1 MFQLTATPASALS
14 DEPVHIRATGLPP
27 RQLVTLTASLK
38 DEKGNLYQSKAFY
51 RADEAGELDLQRAPS
66 VGGDYVGVHPMGL
79 FWSLKPERPFGRL
92 LKRDVS
98 SPFLVTLDLY
108 DYVCSQNPAP
118 AQPRASQV
126 VQRWF
131 RRPGTQRVPIR
142 QGRVRGTLFL
152 PPGEGPFPG
161 VMDLFG
167 GVGGLI
173 EFRASLLAA
182 RGFAVLALAYF
193 AYEDL
198 PTQLQEVDLEY
209 FEEAANLLLAHPKIR
224 GPGIGVLSVSK
235 GAEIGLAMACFLKQV
250 AAAVCI
256 NGPTAVCDFPFRYRG
271 LVMPPIPAFL
281 ERMQVHV
288 SGAVSLLHFRG
299 DPREKL
305 NQRSV
310 FPIEKAQGQILFVI
324 GEDDQSINSKEYA
337 EQALEQLKSHGRSN
351 GRMLVYPGAGH
362 LLEPPYAPLCYAS
375 RIYSVSA
382 SASRNHPLAGIR
394 TYSISQPLL
403 WGGDP
408 AAHAA
413 AQEHA
418 WGEIQK
424 FFRQHLTQARSQ
436 L

>member
-1 MFQLTATPASALS
+1 
-14 DEPVHIRATGLPP
+14 
-27 RQLVTLTASLK
+27 
-38 DEKGNLYQSKAFY
+38 
-51 RADEAGELDLQRAPS
+51 
-66 VGGDYVGVHPMGL
+66 
-79 FWSLKPERPFGRL
+79 
-92 LKRDVS
+92 
-98 SPFLVTLDLY
+98 
-108 DYVCSQNPAP
+108 
-118 AQPRASQV
+118 
-126 VQRWF
+126 
-131 RRPGTQRVPIR
+131 
-142 QGRVRGTLFL
+142 
-152 PPGEGPFPG
+152 
-161 VMDLFG
+161 MDLFG

-182 RGFAVLALAYF
+182 RGFAVLAVAYF

-198 PTQLQEVDLEY
+198 PTRLEEVDLEY
-209 FEEAANLLLAHPKIR
+209 FEEAANLLLAHPKVR

-250 AAAVCI
+250 AAAVLI
-256 NGPTAVCDFPFRYRG
+256 NGPNAVCDFPFRYRG
-271 LVMPPIPAFL
+271 LVMSPIPAFL

-288 SGAVSLLHFRG
+288 SGAVRLLHFRG

-305 NQRSV
+305 NQPSV
-310 FPIEKAQGQILFVI
+310 FPIEKARGQILFVI
-324 GEDDQSINSKEYA
+324 GEDDQSIKSKAYA

-382 SASRNHPLAGIR
+382 YASNNHPLALSR
-394 TYSISQPLL
+394 NYSLSQPLL
-403 WGGDP
+403 WGGEP

>member
-51 RADEAGELDLQRAPS
+51 RADGAGELDLQRAPS

-92 LKRDVS
+92 LKRDVD

-108 DYVCSQNPAP
+108 DSVCSQDPAP
-118 AQPRASQV
+118 AQPRASRV
-126 VQRWF
+126 LQRWF
-131 RRPGTQRVPIR
+131 RRPGTQRVPVR
-142 QGRVRGTLFL
+142 QGRVRGALFL

-161 VMDLFG
+161 IVDLFG
-167 GVGGLI
+167 GIGGLI

-209 FEEAANLLLAHPKIR
+209 FEEAANLLLAHPKVR

-256 NGPTAVCDFPFRYRG
+256 NGPNAVCDFPFRYRG
-271 LVMPPIPAFL
+271 LVMSPIPAFL

-299 DPREKL
+299 DPRDKL

-310 FPIEKAQGQILFVI
+310 FPIEKAQGQILFVV

-382 SASRNHPLAGIR
+382 SRNHPLAGTR
-394 TYSISQPLL
+394 NYSISQPLL

-408 AAHAA
+408 VAHAA

>member
-1 MFQLTATPASALS
+1 MVQLTATPASALS

-27 RQLVTLTASLK
+27 LQLVTLTASLE
-38 DEKGNLYQSKAFY
+38 DEKGNLHWSKAFY
-51 RADEAGELDLQRAPS
+51 RANEAGELDLKQAPS
-66 VGGDYVGVHPMGL
+66 CGGDYTGVHPMGL

-92 LKRDVS
+92 LKRDVMN

-108 DYVCSQNPAP
+108 DLVYFDGVPTVP
-118 AQPRASQV
+118 PRASQV

-131 RRPGTQRVPIR
+131 RRPGTQRVQIR
-142 QGRVRGTLFL
+142 EGRVRGALFL

-167 GVGGLI
+167 GVGGLV
-173 EFRASLLAA
+173 EFRASLLSAH
-182 RGFAVLALAYF
+182 GFAVLALAYF

-198 PTQLQEVDLEY
+198 PHPLQEVDLEY
-209 FEEAANLLLAHPKIR
+209 FEEAANLLLAHPKIQ

-250 AAAVCI
+250 TAIVCI
-256 NGPTAVCDFPFRYRG
+256 NGTNAVFDFPIKYRD
-271 LVMPPIPAFL
+271 LVMSPIQSFL
-281 ERMQVHV
+281 EHTQIHV
-288 SGAVSLLHFRG
+288 SGAICLFHCRG
-299 DPREKL
+299 DPREKR
-305 NQRSV
+305 NQQSV
-310 FPIEKAQGQILFVI
+310 FPVEKAQGQILFII
-324 GEDDQSINSKEYA
+324 GENDQVFNGMEYA
-337 EQALEQLKSHGRSN
+337 KQALERLKSHGRSN

-375 RIYSVSA
+375 QGQPT
-382 SASRNHPLAGIR
+382 SRNRSRSVKYPVSR
-394 TYSISQPLL
+394 PLL

-408 AAHAA
+408 VAHAA

-424 FFRQHLTQARSQ
+424 FFRQHLTQTRSH